1 MITFSKCKP
10 FTILYVIDVIA
21 YNIPFMI
28 LSAVVTS
35 LSKERSWFNHYFS
48 SHDVWKSQIHSK
60 KNRHCYSVDIHL
72 LFMKGLFLT
81 PSGLSVVRLLHQLI
95 MLFIQYQ
102 YPVLAPT
109 QTFHH
114 SSHPKKNECGTC
126 KVQGYS
132 WLLIKYYKITINLF
146 LRSFSNIG
154 SNGLFLCFYPS

>member
-48 SHDVWKSQIHSK
+48 SHDVWKSRIHSK

-72 LFMKGLFLT
+72 LFMKRLFLT

-114 SSHPKKNECGTC
+114 SSHPKKKMNAGPL
-126 KVQGYS
+126 KYKDIHGF
-132 WLLIKYYKITINLF
+132 WLSTIK
-146 LRSFSNIG
+146 
-154 SNGLFLCFYPS
+154 

>member
-1 MITFSKCKP
+1 MKLVCDNLFQMQ
-10 FTILYVIDVIA
+10 TIYHIICHRLIA

-95 MLFIQYQ
+95 MLFIFSRKKMIKRYAILWR
-102 YPVLAPT
+102 VKT
-109 QTFHH
+109 QKQT
-114 SSHPKKNECGTC
+114 
-126 KVQGYS
+126 V
-132 WLLIKYYKITINLF
+132 W
-146 LRSFSNIG
+146 SNIAET
-154 SNGLFLCFYPS
+154 SEK

>member
-28 LSAVVTS
+28 LSTVVTS

-95 MLFIQYQ
+95 MLFI
-102 YPVLAPT
+102 
-109 QTFHH
+109 F
-114 SSHPKKNECGTC
+114 SRKKNDQTIYHIMTGKNT
-126 KVQGYS
+126 KTNR
-132 WLLIKYYKITINLF
+132 LIQYCWNFAKINL
-146 LRSFSNIG
+146 
-154 SNGLFLCFYPS
+154 